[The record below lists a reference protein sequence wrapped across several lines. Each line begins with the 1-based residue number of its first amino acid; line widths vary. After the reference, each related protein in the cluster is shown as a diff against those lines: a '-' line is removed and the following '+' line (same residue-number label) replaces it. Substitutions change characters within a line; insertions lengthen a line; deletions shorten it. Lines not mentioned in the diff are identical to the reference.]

1 MPGAAG
7 AKSASAEA
15 QSAAKQ
21 KELNA
26 VGTLLRE
33 AANLQGRLTECG
45 SGNEALADLASAADL
60 DTEVRSWAL
69 SELSSADER
78 FAALVAEAQ
87 LMADDNALSGEIC
100 PAALQEACGAS
111 AHALPSTLLLLR
123 SVVCSH
129 ILWWWAAGMEHVAL
143 IKAPCA

>member
-15 QSAAKQ
+15 QSAARQ

-33 AANLQGRLTECG
+33 AVNLQGRLAECG

-87 LMADDNALSGEIC
+87 LMADDNALTGGVW
-100 PAALQEACGAS
+100 PAALRGCVVLEPMLCW
-111 AHALPSTLLLLR
+111 LLCEYFR
-123 SVVCSH
+123 
-129 ILWWWAAGMEHVAL
+129 IP
-143 IKAPCA
+143 PCAVTCFSHLDR